1 MDRRPTFLG
10 VPTLKNPL
18 DLWIYQEILWDKRPD
33 LILEAG
39 TAHGG
44 SALYLAT
51 ILDAIGAGRVI
62 TVDVRDRD
70 RPPPPHPR
78 IAYLRGRSTDPEI
91 LEAMRPAAEA
101 AMVILDSGHHK
112 DHVLDEL
119 RSYAPYVSSGQY
131 LVVEDTNLN
140 GNPIRPD
147 YGPGP
152 MEAVDEFLSETGD
165 FEVDRS
171 RERFDVTS
179 NPRGYLLRR

>member
-1 MDRRPTFLG
+1 MDLRPRFLG

-18 DLWIYQEILWDKRPD
+18 VLWVYQEILWDKRPD

-62 TVDVRDRD
+62 TVDWRNRG
-70 RPPPPHPR
+70 RPPHPR
-78 IAYLRGRSTDPEI
+78 ITYLQGLSTDPEV
-91 LEAMRPAAEA
+91 LEAMRPTTGAT
-101 AMVILDSGHHK
+101 MVVLDAGHQKHL
-112 DHVLDEL
+112 VLDEL
-119 RSYAPYVSSGQY
+119 RCYSPFVSHDQY

-152 MEAVDEFLSETGD
+152 MEAVEEFLSETGD

-171 RERFDVTS
+171 RERFEFTS